1 MREMKDSGIEW
12 IGDVPFYWDL
22 TKAKHVFLQ
31 RNERGNDN
39 EVLLSATQQ
48 YGMVPQETLDGVVQT
63 KEDTDLQTFK
73 TVHINDYVIS
83 LRSFQGGFEASAY
96 EGVCSPAYQ
105 VFHNIKEISHEY
117 YRYLF
122 KSDGFIEKMNSLT
135 VGIREG
141 KNIQFKDFAQ
151 STIPYPPL
159 EEQKKIALYLNI
171 KCNEIDSI
179 ISKQEAIIEK
189 LKEYKLSVITEAVTK
204 GVNINVEM
212 KDSGIE
218 WIGTIPIDW
227 YIVKL
232 STIAKTSSGATPNRS
247 NFEEN
252 FIDANIRWIRT
263 LDLNDWYV
271 YDSSEKITESALS
284 KSSCQIMPVNTVCVA
299 MYGGAGTIGK
309 CGLLKEEAAT
319 NQAIC
324 SIVTGCKMRPE
335 YLLLQ
340 LHAIRKY
347 WMKYAAGTRKDP
359 NISQEIVSRMKVVLP
374 PVDVQEEII
383 KKIMPLCEIIDTQIR
398 KVEDIIEKQ
407 KEFKKSLI
415 YEVVTGKKEV

>member
-12 IGDVPFYWDL
+12 IGKIPKEWAVSKVKYFYDCYDGKRVPIDAASREDGPYPYWGAGSITDYVSDYL
-22 TKAKHVFLQ
+22 FDEEIVLVGEDGAPFFDHTRPVSFLVNEKVWVNNHIHVLKAKNVNASYLVYFFNTVDYGSYINGSIL
-31 RNERGNDN
+31 NK
-39 EVLLSATQQ
+39 LTQSS
-48 YGMVPQETLDGVVQT
+48 MNNISFCVPSEKEQAKIVEHLDA
-63 KEDTDLQTFK
+63 K
-73 TVHINDYVIS
+73 
-83 LRSFQGGFEASAY
+83 
-96 EGVCSPAYQ
+96 C
-105 VFHNIKEISHEY
+105 
-117 YRYLF
+117 
-122 KSDGFIEKMNSLT
+122 
-135 VGIREG
+135 
-141 KNIQFKDFAQ
+141 AQ
-151 STIPYPPL
+151 
-159 EEQKKIALYLNI
+159 
-171 KCNEIDSI
+171 IDSI

-204 GVNINVEM
+204 GLNPEVEM

-227 YIVKL
+227 HIVKL

-347 WMKYAAGTRKDP
+347 WMKYAVGTRKDP
-359 NISQEIVSRMKVVLP
+359 NISQEIVSRMQVVLP
-374 PVDVQEEII
+374 PVDVQEDII
-383 KKIMPLCEIIDTQIR
+383 KKIMPLCEVIDTQIR

-407 KEFKKSLI
+407 KELKKSLI